1 MREFKTNLS
10 NIKKC
15 LKIKEKLN
23 THQKLRGMLLSLVVV
38 YQIFLFILAK
48 KLNNPSLL
56 DANVIA
62 PILVVSITSLDTY
75 ICNKKLSNTTTKLSN
90 LLSDLEKHNIKTSLK
105 NLSNSTLYKE
115 KNKANYKIPK
125 DNKFDQVDQKIVDNY
140 ILFKDTNST
149 TKGILERNILEVT
162 NYKEEKNTTLHY
174 VLEEKE
180 VEYVETQ
187 INTPKKLIRKR

>member
-10 NIKKC
+10 NIKKY

-23 THQKLRGMLLSLVVV
+23 THKKLRGMLLSLVVI

-48 KLNNPSLL
+48 KLNNPLLL

-115 KNKANYKIPK
+115 KTKTNYKIPK

>member
-23 THQKLRGMLLSLVVV
+23 TRQKLRGMLLSLVVI

-56 DANVIA
+56 DSNVIV
-62 PILVVSITSLDTY
+62 PVLVVSITSLDAY

-105 NLSNSTLYKE
+105 NLSNGTLYKE
-115 KNKANYKIPK
+115 KTKTNYKIPK

>member
-23 THQKLRGMLLSLVVV
+23 THQKLRGMLLSLVVI

>member
-10 NIKKC
+10 NIKKY

-23 THQKLRGMLLSLVVV
+23 THKKLRGMLLSLVVI

-56 DANVIA
+56 DANIIA
-62 PILVVSITSLDTY
+62 PVLVVSITSLDTY

-115 KNKANYKIPK
+115 KTKTNYKIPK
-125 DNKFDQVDQKIVDNY
+125 DNKIDQVDQKIVDNY

>member
-23 THQKLRGMLLSLVVV
+23 IRQKLRGMLLSLIVI

-56 DANVIA
+56 DSNLIV

-90 LLSDLEKHNIKTSLK
+90 LLSDLENHNIKTSLK
-105 NLSNSTLYKE
+105 NLSNSILYKE
-115 KNKANYKIPK
+115 KTKTNYKIPK

-149 TKGILERNILEVT
+149 TKGLLERNILEVT

>member
-23 THQKLRGMLLSLVVV
+23 THQKLRGMLLSLVVI

-62 PILVVSITSLDTY
+62 PVLVVSITSLDTY

>member
-23 THQKLRGMLLSLVVV
+23 THQKLRGMLLSLVVI

-48 KLNNPSLL
+48 KLNNPLLL
-56 DANVIA
+56 DANIIA
-62 PILVVSITSLDTY
+62 PILVVSITSLDAY

-115 KNKANYKIPK
+115 KTKTNYKIPK

>member
-10 NIKKC
+10 NIKKY
-15 LKIKEKLN
+15 LKIEEKLN
-23 THQKLRGMLLSLVVV
+23 THKKLRGMLLSLVVI
-38 YQIFLFILAK
+38 YQLFAFILAK

-56 DANVIA
+56 DANVTV
-62 PILVVSITSLDTY
+62 PVLVVTLTSLDAY
-75 ICNKKLSNTTTKLSN
+75 ICNKKLSTTTTKLSN

-115 KNKANYKIPK
+115 KTKTNYKIPK
-125 DNKFDQVDQKIVDNY
+125 DNKFDQVDQKVVDNY

-162 NYKEEKNTTLHY
+162 NYKEEKNTTSHY
-174 VLEEKE
+174 ILEEKE
-180 VEYVETQ
+180 VEYVESQ
-187 INTPKKLIRKR
+187 MNTPKKLIRKR

>member
-10 NIKKC
+10 NIKKY

-23 THQKLRGMLLSLVVV
+23 THKKLRGMLLSLVVI

-115 KNKANYKIPK
+115 KTKTNYKIPK
-125 DNKFDQVDQKIVDNY
+125 DNKIDQVDQKIVDNY

>member
-23 THQKLRGMLLSLVVV
+23 THKKLRGMLLSLVVI

-48 KLNNPSLL
+48 KLNNPLLL

-115 KNKANYKIPK
+115 KTKTNYKIPK